1 MSREKLLH
9 TIEQAIYQLVISS
22 STSVTPDVLKAL
34 QNCVKKNEPQSV
46 STSQLNLMISNI
58 DYGKKHQI
66 PICQDTGH
74 INFFLQL
81 GEKFPIQSN
90 FKELILKVLEQLTNE
105 SKIRPNTVDPI
116 SNENPNSNGG
126 INTPPLYL
134 EIVPDSSNLIITVL
148 NKGGG
153 SENMCRLFMLP
164 PSKGQELIIPTI
176 KKAIMEAGGKPC
188 PPIILG
194 IGLGGDSVK
203 AMYLAKK
210 ALLRPLGSHH
220 PRKEISQLETNIL
233 QEMNTL
239 DVGVMGLGGPCTCLA
254 VHMEYS
260 MRHPATYPLG
270 LVVECYSHRT
280 RSCKINSKGELCLG
294 KLDLHYKF
302 IEETNNVQGE
312 ME

>member
-1 MSREKLLH
+1 MLMAELLG
-9 TIEQAIYQLVISS
+9 TIEQALYQLVISS
-22 STSVTPDVLKAL
+22 STSVTPDVLLAL
-34 QNCVKKNEPQSV
+34 QNCVQKNDPLSV
-46 STSQLNLMISNI
+46 STSQLDLMISNI
-58 DYGKKHQI
+58 HYGQAHQI

-81 GEKFPIQSN
+81 GERFPIQSD
-90 FKELILKVLEQLTNE
+90 FKAQILKILAQLTLE

-126 INTPPLYL
+126 MNTPPLYL
-134 EIVPDSSNLIITVL
+134 EITPDSSDLIITIL

-164 PSKGQELIIPTI
+164 TAQGRDLIIPTI
-176 KKAIMEAGGKPC
+176 KNAILEAGGKPC

-220 PRKEISQLETNIL
+220 PRKEIAELEAQIL
-233 QEMNTL
+233 KELNAL

-280 RSCKINSKGELCLG
+280 RTCKINHHGEVFFG
-294 KLDLHYKF
+294 KLDPQYQF
-302 IEETNNVQGE
+302 IEDYSATE
-312 ME
+312 MNKK

>member
-1 MSREKLLH
+1 MSQERLLH
-9 TIEQAIYQLVISS
+9 TIEQAIYQLVIKS
-22 STSVTPDVLKAL
+22 STSVTPDVLQAL
-34 QNCVKKNEPQSV
+34 QNCVQKNEPLSV
-46 STSQLNLMISNI
+46 SSSQLNLMISNI
-58 DYGKKHQI
+58 HYGQTHQI

-81 GEKFPIQSN
+81 GENFPIQSD
-90 FKELILKVLEQLTNE
+90 FKEQILKTLAQLTRE
-105 SKIRPNTVDPI
+105 SLIRPNTVDPI

-134 EIVPDSSNLIITVL
+134 EIIPDSSDLIITVL

-164 PSKGQELIIPTI
+164 PAQGRELIVPTI
-176 KKAIMEAGGKPC
+176 KDAILEAGGKPC

-194 IGLGGDSVK
+194 VGLGGDSVK

-210 ALLRPLGSHH
+210 ALLRPLGTNHS
-220 PRKEISQLETNIL
+220 RKEISELETEIL
-233 QEMNTL
+233 HELNKL
-239 DVGVMGLGGPCTCLA
+239 DIGVMGLGGPCTCLA

-280 RSCKINSKGELCLG
+280 RSCKINHQGDVLFG
-294 KLDLHYKF
+294 KLDAQYKF
-302 IEETNNVQGE
+302 IEETSAAGMNKK
-312 ME
+312 